1 MTVHFSD
8 HPLVA
13 VYLTEY
19 LATQDDA
26 EKLTTARDALMSMLT
41 YEATREQ
48 AGVTDA
54 AITRNYSLLV
64 DPADIGLADP
74 ILRLMEKESFGL
86 ALLTSGDAVL
96 RKGSTSIN
104 EARPNDLVLL
114 AVESISAAQS
124 IESLLYELQK
134 QSPAKI
140 AIISITITPEAVS
153 FVEHSLPELDF
164 YVAGLTSAS

>member
-1 MTVHFSD
+1 M
-8 HPLVA
+8 
-13 VYLTEY
+13 
-19 LATQDDA
+19 
-26 EKLTTARDALMSMLT
+26 
-41 YEATREQ
+41 
-48 AGVTDA
+48 
-54 AITRNYSLLV
+54 V